1 MRGSCVADS
10 FVKVE
15 LVRVEMSAKSLR
27 RYTNLAATIHLL
39 SRRKITL
46 LDPTNWDDKND
57 AFFLAEY
64 KRQKKVNTVLA
75 LCFAESPET
84 YHHWRVFS
92 HGCDGVCIE
101 FEKKSLTNAF
111 SGDGRVTADFVSYK
125 KLNDLNSL
133 MSGASVDHLPF
144 LKRYPFKDEHEFRVV
159 FTDKRARDEL
169 KQYEI
174 ALEGIKRITLSPWMP
189 KPFIEPV
196 KDTLRNLAGQ
206 DSIEIYRS
214 TLIENEKWKS
224 FASHIGT

>member
-1 MRGSCVADS
+1 
-10 FVKVE
+10 
-15 LVRVEMSAKSLR
+15 MSAKSLR

-39 SRRKITL
+39 SHRKITL
-46 LDPTNWDDKND
+46 LDPTNWDDRND

-64 KRQKKVNTVLA
+64 KRQKKANTVLA
-75 LCFAESPET
+75 LCFAEAPET

-101 FEKKSLTNAF
+101 FDKKVLTDAY

-125 KLNDLNSL
+125 KLTDLNSL
-133 MSGASVDHLPF
+133 MSDVSVDHLPF

-159 FTDKRARDEL
+159 FTDERARDDL

-189 KPFIEPV
+189 KPFVEPV

-206 DSIEIYRS
+206 ERIEIYRS

-224 FASHIGT
+224 LASQIGT